1 MLGINPSADE
11 MTESM
16 PAAPMILRS
25 SGRKRKLEEANANQ
39 EVPAVMLPPPAA
51 HGHMAGTEAAREA
64 LQGILAAS
72 QGSVFAAAK
81 PSDVVALSHEKVLQ
95 GLKYAYFILGRTM
108 DLQQK
113 VTARVREAAAEAA
126 VLRQELERVKAEL
139 AEVKDAVGQVE
150 LENAEGLAVQEFLA
164 SEEHAVELQGYDAK
178 GYERGVED
186 TRIVLLRHYP
196 HLDGRQLVVPL
207 EGPH

>member
-16 PAAPMILRS
+16 PAARVILRS

-39 EVPAVMLPPPAA
+39 GVPAVKSPPAA
-51 HGHMAGTEAAREA
+51 HGRMAGTEAAREA

-95 GLKYAYFILGRTM
+95 GLKYACFILGRTM

-113 VTARVREAAAEAA
+113 VTAREREDSAEAA

-139 AEVKDAVGQVE
+139 AEVNVAVGQVE

-186 TRIVLLRHYP
+186 TRIVMLRHYP
-196 HLDGRQLVVPL
+196 HLDGRRFLVPL